1 MSQSCGS
8 RFRASRG
15 PGRGRGVSQARAV
28 GDRGPSFETPPSPSH
43 CPCSGQDGVLGLTS
57 LAWECRPPHQG
68 ARPPVTALQPRA
80 PAGVGGEGDWPAR
93 PLGCGARGGSL
104 HWSLTTCPE
113 GLPVMGLLAGP
124 RGEQP
129 HGPGPPPTWLSGV
142 SCGSPL
148 AVADRTPGMQGRGS
162 ARLTGTM
169 VHVPQGGPPLGC
181 HAAPRPTQGGED
193 EGRASPG

>member
-1 MSQSCGS
+1 MPPSSPGS
-8 RFRASRG
+8 PTTCDRAAAQGAGRS
-15 PGRGRGVSQARAV
+15 GRGGRLA
-28 GDRGPSFETPPSPSH
+28 
-43 CPCSGQDGVLGLTS
+43 S
-57 LAWECRPPHQG
+57 LA
-68 ARPPVTALQPRA
+68 
-80 PAGVGGEGDWPAR
+80 AGLWGT
-93 PLGCGARGGSL
+93 GGSL

-124 RGEQP
+124 RGKQP

-193 EGRASPG
+193 EGRASPGWEALQAPVRPDTLSPALVTNGSRAGLCSPRRSVFLSLTYAFSF

>member
-1 MSQSCGS
+1 
-8 RFRASRG
+8 
-15 PGRGRGVSQARAV
+15 
-28 GDRGPSFETPPSPSH
+28 
-43 CPCSGQDGVLGLTS
+43 
-57 LAWECRPPHQG
+57 
-68 ARPPVTALQPRA
+68 
-80 PAGVGGEGDWPAR
+80 
-93 PLGCGARGGSL
+93 
-104 HWSLTTCPE
+104 
-113 GLPVMGLLAGP
+113 MGLLAGP

-181 HAAPRPTQGGED
+181 HAAPRLTQGGED